1 MMMRVLL
8 YLLLFLAIKSSVVTH
23 AQIIEIQQQC
33 SAGIQPMNSAFTG
46 EGLLIT
52 AFDSTS
58 MWVYDIDRQTRY
70 PLPDTS
76 PCTGNCHLSPDARWL
91 TYYNAETD
99 SIGKMR
105 LNGTE
110 RTFIARNV
118 AEVEWWSNNHVLVW
132 TTVYEAYLQD
142 LDNPL
147 NILNLPTQSTIS
159 IQPDGDWAIALEQFE
174 DTFYKVILQLGIET
188 SSSTFLSSD
197 TAFFNAGHWSPDGS
211 WYAYLSRGAF
221 DEASGIAGAEV
232 FAIQPGS
239 AIPQQWTFLTS
250 NYGAVRIQGHA
261 VDGLSWS
268 PNSQYLAFWV
278 TELLG
283 SDVENDLGQA
293 VIHLLDIQ
301 SGQLTAF
308 CGFATNEHTPNPPRL
323 IWSPDSKMIAFGGNI
338 PGDDKGYLLL
348 ALDIQTGFITELSN
362 GIFPVY
368 GSPDVIAWGYA
379 P

>member
-1 MMMRVLL
+1 M
-8 YLLLFLAIKSSVVTH
+8 S
-23 AQIIEIQQQC
+23 
-33 SAGIQPMNSAFTG
+33 SAFAG

-52 AFDSTS
+52 AFDGAS
-58 MWVYDIDRQTRY
+58 MWVYDIVRQTRY
-70 PLPDTS
+70 PLPDTA

-91 TYYNAETD
+91 TYYDADTD
-99 SIGKMR
+99 YIGKMR

-118 AEVEWWSNNHVLVW
+118 ADVEWWTDNQVLVW
-132 TTVYEAYLQD
+132 TTAHEAYLQE

-147 NILNLPTQSTIS
+147 NIQNLSVQSIIS
-159 IQPDGDWAIALEQFE
+159 IQPNGDWAIALEQFE
-174 DTFYKVILQLGIET
+174 DSFHKVMRRLDTET

-197 TAFFNAGHWSPDGS
+197 TAFFNAGHWSPDGR
-211 WYAYLSRGAF
+211 WYAYLSRGAY
-221 DEASGIAGAEV
+221 DETSGIAGAEI

-239 AIPQQWTFLTS
+239 TLPQQWTFLTS
-250 NYGAVRIQGHA
+250 SYGAVRIQGHA

-268 PNSQYLAFWV
+268 PNNQYLAFWV

-283 SDVENDLGQA
+283 SDVENNLGQA

-323 IWSPDSKMIAFGGNI
+323 VWSPDSKMIAFGGNI
-338 PGDDKGYLLL
+338 PADDKGYLLL
-348 ALDIQTGFITELSN
+348 ALDIESGILTELSD